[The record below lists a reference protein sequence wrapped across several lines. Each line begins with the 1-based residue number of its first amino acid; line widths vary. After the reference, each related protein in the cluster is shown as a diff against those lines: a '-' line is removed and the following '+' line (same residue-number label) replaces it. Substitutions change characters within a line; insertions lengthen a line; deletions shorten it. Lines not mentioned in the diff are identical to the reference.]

1 MPRDGSGN
9 YTLPPGNP
17 VVGHETIEA
26 NWANTTMADVEAALT
41 DSLSRNGNGGMLV
54 PFRFSDGSV
63 GAPGLTF
70 ANEPT
75 TGFYRH
81 GLNDVRWSVGAQ
93 DIIYLTPS
101 GLTVAPGKSI
111 IGALFSGVTVSS
123 GNIDNT
129 VIGGTTPAAGTFTS
143 VRATG
148 GVAPG
153 VARSGAYLWGDANN
167 GMLDLISS
175 TASADGKCWQFSA
188 SNSGLTGGLVKDDM
202 STQNTWLAVQHSGN
216 TVTEIDL
223 TAPTLKVN
231 GNLQV
236 TGSISSVGAIPMG
249 AMMYF
254 IIVPPG
260 WLEMKGQLLA
270 SSVAY
275 PELFAW
281 VQANAGSLVVAQA
294 AYNAGQQGFFCYQG
308 DNIANGI
315 VLPDHRGTFPRA
327 FDNGRGFDAGR
338 NLCSLQDWAEAN
350 HSHTFTDPGHDHWIV
365 ADHTK
370 MTTSGG
376 SSDLGTPGSGGT
388 NSQIYNPSDHV
399 QSNTTGASVG
409 FISGFA
415 GANLAGEVR
424 VKNYALRFC
433 LYTVR

>member
-1 MPRDGSGN
+1 MSRRTIRDWPSTSPRWTNSTGTSAVKLAWG
-9 YTLPPGNP
+9 TWRVSIGRVPPS
-17 VVGHETIEA
+17 
-26 NWANTTMADVEAALT
+26 DLDLT
-41 DSLSRNGNGGMLV
+41 RAYDRAS
-54 PFRFSDGSV
+54 
-63 GAPGLTF
+63 A
-70 ANEPT
+70 
-75 TGFYRH
+75 
-81 GLNDVRWSVGAQ
+81 RWS
-93 DIIYLTPS
+93 
-101 GLTVAPGKSI
+101 
-111 IGALFSGVTVSS
+111 
-123 GNIDNT
+123 
-129 VIGGTTPAAGTFTS
+129 
-143 VRATG
+143 
-148 GVAPG
+148 
-153 VARSGAYLWGDANN
+153 
-167 GMLDLISS
+167 LIS
-175 TASADGKCWQFSA
+175 
-188 SNSGLTGGLVKDDM
+188 
-202 STQNTWLAVQHSGN
+202 
-216 TVTEIDL
+216 
-223 TAPTLKVN
+223 
-231 GNLQV
+231 
-236 TGSISSVGAIPMG
+236 AILG
-249 AMMYF
+249 YS
-254 IIVPPG
+254 
-260 WLEMKGQLLA
+260 L
-270 SSVAY
+270 AY